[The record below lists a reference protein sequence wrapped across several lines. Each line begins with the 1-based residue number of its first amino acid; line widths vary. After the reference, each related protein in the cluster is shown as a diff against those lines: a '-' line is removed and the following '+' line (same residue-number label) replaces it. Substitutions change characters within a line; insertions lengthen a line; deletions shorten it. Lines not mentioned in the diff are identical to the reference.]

1 MFIFIVFTRRFF
13 YFLVFIYWRFFES
26 SPRGGV
32 AREPRRPL
40 EVLGGLEVPGILHD
54 SPRKLSREFWAGV
67 EEMGTQG
74 DFGSFRGG
82 YGGG

>member
-1 MFIFIVFTRRFF
+1 MFIFMVFTRRFF
-13 YFLVFIYWRFFES
+13 YFLVFIYWIFFES

-32 AREPRRPL
+32 AGESRRPL
-40 EVLGGLEVPGILHD
+40 ELLGDPEAPRILHD
-54 SPRKLSREFWAGV
+54 RCRKLSREFWAGV

>member
-1 MFIFIVFTRRFF
+1 MLTKRFLLF
-13 YFLVFIYWRFFES
+13 SGFFYWRFFES
-26 SPRGGV
+26 PPRGGV

-40 EVLGGLEVPGILHD
+40 EVLGGPEAPGILHD